1 VVDRFTTFEVV
12 RRIAPYQQAL
22 ARYARQPLIDE
33 LLAGASSRARKRLRP
48 TAERL
53 VDLLVRRDDLLRTFA
68 GNGKVNRVRF
78 TSWGLDV
85 DPAADPDI
93 AALQDARPQL
103 EQLRQLG

>member
-1 VVDRFTTFEVV
+1 
-12 RRIAPYQQAL
+12 
-22 ARYARQPLIDE
+22 
-33 LLAGASSRARKRLRP
+33 
-48 TAERL
+48 
-53 VDLLVRRDDLLRTFA
+53 
-68 GNGKVNRVRF
+68 VRF